1 MRFHSLVLLAV
12 GLLLV
17 ALGASAAQPSESC
30 GVIAGTP
37 PELVAVPALHVLSL
51 TSSSKFALPSGLP
64 GNVSAVVCARV
75 SLVPVGNDYKVL
87 LAGFPLGLKDK
98 AGNILWL
105 ELRNGQLAADYKK
118 AALSEGQVSQ
128 LQQWLNQVQAA
139 MQAPAAS
146 ASST

>member
-1 MRFHSLVLLAV
+1 MRFYPLLLAV
-12 GLLLV
+12 GSLLP
-17 ALGASAAQPSESC
+17 ALGASAAPAAESC

-51 TSSSKFALPSGLP
+51 TSSSEFTLPTGVP
-64 GNVSAVVCARV
+64 DNVSAVVCARV

-118 AALSEGQVSQ
+118 TALSQSQVLQ
-128 LQQWLNQVQAA
+128 LQQWLNQVQAT
-139 MQAPAAS
+139 MQAPAVS

>member
-1 MRFHSLVLLAV
+1 MRFYPLLFAV
-12 GLLLV
+12 GLMLPT
-17 ALGASAAQPSESC
+17 LGAFAAPVAESC
-30 GVIAGTP
+30 GVVAGTP

-51 TSSSKFALPSGLP
+51 TSSTKFTLPAGVP
-64 GNVSAVVCARV
+64 NKVSAVVCARA

-98 AGNILWL
+98 SGNILWL

-118 AALSEGQVSQ
+118 AALSQSQVSQ

-139 MQAPAAS
+139 MQTPAAS

>member
-1 MRFHSLVLLAV
+1 MRFCSLLIAV
-12 GLLLV
+12 GFLLP
-17 ALGASAAQPSESC
+17 ALGASAAPFTESC
-30 GVIAGTP
+30 GVVAGTP
-37 PELVAVPALHVLSL
+37 PELIAVPALHVLNL
-51 TSSSKFALPSGLP
+51 TSSSTFVLPASAP

-105 ELRNGQLAADYKK
+105 GLRNGQLAADYTK
-118 AALSEGQVSQ
+118 AALSQSQVSQ
-128 LQQWLNQVQAA
+128 LQQWLDQVQAK
-139 MQAPAAS
+139 MQSPVAS